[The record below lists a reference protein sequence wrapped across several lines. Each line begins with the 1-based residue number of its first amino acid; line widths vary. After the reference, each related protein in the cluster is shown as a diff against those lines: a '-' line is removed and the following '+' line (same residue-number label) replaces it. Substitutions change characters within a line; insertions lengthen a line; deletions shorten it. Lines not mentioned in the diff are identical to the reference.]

1 MISVRIENRNKLS
14 SVTMKLNEIVWNIRS
29 FIIGGAGG
37 SLKMKL
43 INQPQTP
50 FDMSTFH
57 CAGTKATSI
66 RNGIQITCIVHI
78 MGL

>member
-14 SVTMKLNEIVWNIRS
+14 AATINLNEIVWNIRS
-29 FIIGGAGG
+29 FIIGGAGD
-37 SLKMKL
+37 SLKVEL

-50 FDMSTFH
+50 FDISTFY

-66 RNGIQITCIVHI
+66 RNGQQITCIVHI
-78 MGL
+78 SGL